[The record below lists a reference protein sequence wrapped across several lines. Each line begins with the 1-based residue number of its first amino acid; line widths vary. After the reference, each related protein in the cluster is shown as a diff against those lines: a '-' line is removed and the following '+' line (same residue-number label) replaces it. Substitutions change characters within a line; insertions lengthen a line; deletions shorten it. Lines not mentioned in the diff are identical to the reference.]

1 MTLQRTERLG
11 TFQMSSSREGT
22 ASTLDRILAQVAR
35 IREAKLNLILFPEAL
50 LRATS
55 RTVESNWC

>member
-1 MTLQRTERLG
+1 MG
-11 TFQMSSSREGT
+11 SSQEGT
-22 ASTLDRILAQVAR
+22 ASTLDRILAQEAR
-35 IREAKLNLILFPEAL
+35 VREAKLNLSVIPEAL